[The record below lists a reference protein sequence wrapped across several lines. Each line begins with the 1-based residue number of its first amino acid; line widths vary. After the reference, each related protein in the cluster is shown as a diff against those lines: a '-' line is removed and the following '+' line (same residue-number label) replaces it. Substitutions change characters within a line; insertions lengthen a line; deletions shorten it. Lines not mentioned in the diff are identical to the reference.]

1 MGLTCFLRGSCWG
14 KYLFPYVGVFVWLVI
29 FIKNKFI
36 YLFIFI
42 FGCIGSSLLH
52 AGFL

>member
-1 MGLTCFLRGSCWG
+1 MN
-14 KYLFPYVGVFVWLVI
+14 
-29 FIKNKFI
+29 KNKEGGKLRMKI
-36 YLFIFI
+36 LFTHKILGNFLSTLFFKKIKFI

>member
-1 MGLTCFLRGSCWG
+1 MTHFMWFTGVSCLEALSNHEL
-14 KYLFPYVGVFVWLVI
+14 LFVVFVAFL
-29 FIKNKFI
+29 FFLT
-36 YLFIFI
+36 YLFI